1 MNRVE
6 PPRAAGV
13 LVVDE
18 RPAARDALCDVVARA
33 GLAPVASRIGDA
45 LDAVA
50 RHQPRVAVVSIPGPD
65 GAEAALASILTRRAP
80 GGPRVI
86 AVCPDRQDA
95 LAAAYAAGAHDV
107 LTEPVRPAEAAA
119 RLCAALGDGRTHA
132 SAGPDAALPASVAGA
147 MAEGLL
153 LFGPDGAVR
162 ETNAAFT
169 RLVGRPGRD
178 LVGRRPPFPWW
189 PADQADDITRR
200 VAEAVAVGGGL
211 VHAKAVRADGSAV
224 PVEMQVAAER
234 SGGGYAVVVRDLS
247 DVIRHRNAMQI
258 ARREHASMRRVATAV
273 ASESDVDRVFGLV
286 ANEVADVF
294 GVECC
299 VVVRFVNDVAVVCGA
314 PSPGAFVDAGAVLP
328 AEFDAAVAR
337 VVATSAPARV
347 AYEYVGEPDAGAVA
361 RAAGIVCS
369 IAAPVRV
376 GGRLWGA
383 VLIATA
389 DPGGIADE
397 RARLAGFADMAGLA
411 LETAETR
418 SRLEMVSTIDEL
430 TALPNRRG
438 FDDALVRE
446 TERARRYGRALTLVM
461 FDIDRLGQLN
471 AALGHDVGDEAIARF
486 GSILT
491 DSCRLTDLVAR
502 TDGAE
507 FACLMPDTEG
517 KWGTLY
523 AERVRAAVAAARI
536 PGGLTCSAGVA
547 QWRDAEDPEALVA
560 RAGQALYRAK
570 HQGRDRV
577 LTADARAA

>member
-1 MNRVE
+1 MSPVE
-6 PPRAAGV
+6 PGRAARV

-18 RPAARDALCDVVARA
+18 RAPQRDALRDAVERA
-33 GLAPVASRIGDA
+33 GLSAVPSRIGEA

-50 RHQPRVAVVSIPGPD
+50 RHQPRVVVVSVPARD
-65 GAEAALASILTRRAP
+65 GAEAALVSILARRTP
-80 GGPRVI
+80 GGPRVV
-86 AVCPDRQDA
+86 AVCPDVPDA
-95 LAAAYAAGAHDV
+95 LDAAYAAGVHDV
-107 LTEPVRPAEAAA
+107 LVEPVRLAEAAA
-119 RLCAALGDGRTHA
+119 RLRAALRDDRRDGTRGEPGL
-132 SAGPDAALPASVAGA
+132 SAAVTGA
-147 MAEGLL
+147 MTEGLL
-153 LFGPDGAVR
+153 VFGADGAVR

-178 LVGRRPPFPWW
+178 FVGRRPPFPWW
-189 PADQADDITRR
+189 PADQADRISRS
-200 VAEAVAVGGGL
+200 VAETVAAGGGL
-211 VHAKAVRADGSAV
+211 VHAQAVRPDGSTV
-224 PVEMQVAAER
+224 PVEMHVAVER
-234 SGGGYAVVVRDLS
+234 AGGGYAVVVRDLS
-247 DVIRHRNAMQI
+247 DVIRHRTAMQI

-273 ASESDVDRVFGLV
+273 ASEPDVDRVFGLV
-286 ANEVADVF
+286 AAEVADVF
-294 GVECC
+294 GVECG
-299 VVVRFVNDVAVVCGA
+299 VVVRFVNDVAVVCGV
-314 PSPGAFVDAGAVLP
+314 PSDGAFVEAGAVLP
-328 AEFDAAVAR
+328 AGFDAAVAR

-347 AYEYVGEPDAGAVA
+347 AYDYVDDPGAGTVA
-361 RAAGIVCS
+361 RDARIVCS

-389 DPGGIADE
+389 RPAGIADE

-471 AALGHDVGDEAIARF
+471 AALGHDVGDEAVDRF

-517 KWGTLY
+517 RWGTLY
-523 AERVRAAVAAARI
+523 AERVRTAVAAARI

-547 QWRDAEDPEALVA
+547 EWRDAEDPESLVA